1 MSAFDQLNRIAI
13 QYRNQVEECKNFIA
27 WIYLRLNKT
36 EKNEGHIPALSCEPN
51 LRLSVAKLLNELDND
66 DNSRI

>member
-1 MSAFDQLNRIAI
+1 MSAFDHLNIIAI

-36 EKNEGHIPALSCEPN
+36 EKMRDIFQRYLANPI
-51 LRLSVAKLLNELDND
+51 
-66 DNSRI
+66 